1 MAILEKLTNWRH
13 KLAFLFLTV
22 GFVICCSIGLSFYVK
37 DFSKKCLELS
47 STNQYEQ
54 VISKCALFSAAVNS
68 DLNFIVGES
77 YYRLQAFDQAAAK
90 FETVSAADAPKA
102 HYFLALIEI
111 NNKNYTAAFNRALGD
126 SGDILM
132 LNIFSM
138 VFVARFNQSNQI
150 NDLIKGYAY
159 SQAIA
164 ELTTTYP
171 QTTLNEKALLK
182 TVTDFHEEVGD
193 LARASMSQEQFQQ
206 ANTLAKNLMNKL
218 VA

>member
-1 MAILEKLTNWRH
+1 MA
-13 KLAFLFLTV
+13 
-22 GFVICCSIGLSFYVK
+22 FVICCSIGLSFYVAH
-37 DFSKKCLELS
+37 FSKKCLELS
-47 STNQYEQ
+47 NTNQYQQ

-77 YYRLQAFDQAAAK
+77 YYRLRAYDQATAK
-90 FETVSAADAPKA
+90 LENVLGTDTQKA
-102 HYFLALIEI
+102 HYLLALIDI
-111 NNKNYTAAFNRALGD
+111 NNQNYSAAFNRALQG

-159 SQAIA
+159 SKAISELITISPQA
-164 ELTTTYP
+164 
-171 QTTLNEKALLK
+171 TLNDKALLK
-182 TVTDFHEEVGD
+182 TVTDFHEEVAD

-206 ANTLAKNLMNKL
+206 AKTLAKSLMNKL